1 VSIDAEAAVTT
12 AEHALGPYASLAI
25 RHVRKVPE
33 TCPACGSHRLSP
45 ERGLHTDVPGAV
57 WERPVCDT
65 CGWTGEPVEV
75 TLEPIPPADH
85 RQMPEGECIGQ
96 LCRCAGSQSLQAIG
110 AGRARWPVLAPAD
123 HIVRNKTGTQDR
135 NGLAPAPIIAAGCA
149 GDCATS
155 TFGRYMTAR

>member
-1 VSIDAEAAVTT
+1 VAIDAEAAVTT
-12 AEHALGPYASLAI
+12 AEHALGLYASLVI
-25 RHVRKVPE
+25 RHVRKVPV

-85 RQMPEGECIGQ
+85 RQMPEGECIVPTVP
-96 LCRCAGSQSLQAIG
+96 LR
-110 AGRARWPVLAPAD
+110 
-123 HIVRNKTGTQDR
+123 
-135 NGLAPAPIIAAGCA
+135 GLAKLAGN
-149 GDCATS
+149 
-155 TFGRYMTAR
+155 RRR